1 MKEFKIADRKVGKEN
16 PIFIIAEMSCNHLQ
30 KYEYAEK
37 IVREAA
43 KAGADAIKLQTYTAD
58 TMTINSNNK
67 YFQLQGTIWEGKNLY
82 QLYEEA
88 YTPWEWQPKLKK
100 LTEELG
106 LIFFS
111 SPFDKTSVDF
121 LEKMDVP
128 VYKLA
133 SYEIQDI
140 PLIKYIAE
148 KKKPVIFSTGMA
160 RLSDIELA
168 LDTFRENGTEE
179 IAMLKC
185 VSAYPTPIEDMNL
198 KSIQN
203 IDQTFDVVA
212 GLSDHTMGITV
223 PVVSVA
229 LGAKIIEKHLTLDRA
244 YGGPDAPFS
253 LEPSEFKEMVK
264 AVRDAE
270 KAIGKVTYE
279 LNEKQLRSGEM
290 GRSIFVVKDMKA
302 GEVFTEENIRVIR
315 PGQGMEPKY
324 YESIMGQKA
333 KVDIERGTPLQR
345 EFVGITPI

>member
-1 MKEFKIADRKVGKEN
+1 MKEFKIADRKVGNDN
-16 PIFIIAEMSCNHLQ
+16 PVFIIAEMSCNHLQ

-37 IVREAA
+37 IVHEAA

-58 TMTINSNNK
+58 TMTIDCNNE

-88 YTPWEWQPKLKK
+88 YTPWEWQPKLQK
-100 LTEELG
+100 LAEELG

-121 LEKMDVP
+121 LEEMNVP

-168 LDTFRENGTEE
+168 LDTFRENGTDE

-198 KSIQN
+198 RTIEN
-203 IDQTFDVVA
+203 MDQTFDVVP

-229 LGAKIIEKHLTLDRA
+229 LGAKIIEKHLTLDRSL
-244 YGGPDAPFS
+244 GGPDAKFS
-253 LEPSEFKEMVK
+253 LEPAEFKEMVK

-270 KAIGKVTYE
+270 KAIGKVTYD
-279 LNEKQLRSGEM
+279 LNEKQKRSREM
-290 GRSIFVVKDMKA
+290 GRSLFIVKHIEEGDT
-302 GEVFTEENIRVIR
+302 FTEENIRSIR
-315 PGQGMEPKY
+315 PGQGIHPIF
-324 YESIMGQKA
+324 YEKVLGKTA
-333 KVDIERGTPLQR
+333 KISLKRGTPL
-345 EFVGITPI
+345 EENMINF

>member
-1 MKEFKIADRKVGKEN
+1 MKEFKIADRKIGKDN
-16 PIFIIAEMSCNHLQ
+16 PVFIIAEMSCNHLQ
-30 KYEYAEK
+30 KYEYAER
-37 IVREAA
+37 IVHEAA

-58 TMTINSNNK
+58 TMTLNCNNE
-67 YFQLQGTIWEGKNLY
+67 YFQLHGTIWEGKNLY

-88 YTPWEWQPKLKK
+88 YTPWEWQPKLQK
-100 LTEELG
+100 LAEDLG

-121 LEKMDVP
+121 LEEMNVP

-168 LDTFRENGTEE
+168 LDTFRENGTDE

-198 KSIQN
+198 RTIEN
-203 IDQTFDVVA
+203 MDQTFDVIP

-229 LGAKIIEKHLTLDRA
+229 LGAKIIEKHLTLDRSL
-244 YGGPDAPFS
+244 GGPDAKFS
-253 LEPSEFKEMVK
+253 LEPAEFKEMVK

-270 KAIGKVTYE
+270 KAIGKVTYD
-279 LNEKQLRSGEM
+279 LNEKQKRSRAL

-302 GEVFTEENIRVIR
+302 GDVFTEENIRVIR

-324 YESIMGQKA
+324 YSEIIGKKA
-333 KVDIERGTPLQR
+333 KEDIEQGTPLKR
-345 EFVGITPI
+345 ELVN

>member
-1 MKEFKIADRKVGKEN
+1 MKEFKIADRKVGKDN

-37 IVREAA
+37 IVCEAA
-43 KAGADAIKLQTYTAD
+43 KAGADAIKLQTYMAD
-58 TMTINSNNK
+58 TMTIDCDNE
-67 YFQLQGTIWEGKNLY
+67 YFQLKGTIWEGKNLY
-82 QLYEEA
+82 QLYQEA

-100 LTEELG
+100 LAEELG

-111 SPFDKTSVDF
+111 TPFDKTSVDF
-121 LEKMDVP
+121 LEEMDMP

-133 SYEIQDI
+133 SYEIMDI

-160 RLSDIELA
+160 RLSDIELT
-168 LDTFRENGTEE
+168 LDTFRKNGADE

-198 KSIQN
+198 RTIQN
-203 IDQTFDVVA
+203 MDQTFDVIP

-229 LGAKIIEKHLTLDRA
+229 LGAKIVEKHLTLDRS
-244 YGGPDAPFS
+244 YGGPDAAFS
-253 LEPSEFKEMVK
+253 LEPVEFTEMVK

-270 KAIGKVTYE
+270 KALGKVTYD
-279 LNEKQLRSGEM
+279 LNEKQLRGREL

-302 GEVFTEENIRVIR
+302 GEFFTEENVRVIR

-324 YESIMGQKA
+324 YEEILGKRA
-333 KVDIERGTPLQR
+333 RTDIERGTPLKR
-345 EFVGITPI
+345 GDCDEL